1 MTLED
6 GEEEDLT
13 EEEKNIWEKFLKLED
28 KNQVLDDVKK
38 NILKLIFRLFCTL
51 SSFLTQY
58 EICTEVEFSYTDVG
72 YILS

>member
-28 KNQVLDDVKK
+28 KNQVIDDAK
-38 NILKLIFRLFCTL
+38 NKMILKLVFRLFCTVG
-51 SSFLTQY
+51 SF
-58 EICTEVEFSYTDVG
+58 
-72 YILS
+72 